1 MSAQTQW
8 QTPGEG
14 HELEAGAFG
23 PTPSVTGSLQEIG
36 GRPTTYWNDA
46 IRRIRHNKLAVAGLW
61 IISFL
66 LVVAVIGPM
75 LSPYSYEQQDLNNTY
90 QSPTLQHHF
99 GTDQLGRDQLTRV
112 MYGSRISLAVGIVCA
127 ALNFIIGVTYGGIAA
142 YFGGKVDEIMM
153 RIVDILYGIPTLI
166 IVILLTVLF
175 KDKGVNPLV
184 NVFIAIGLTYWL
196 PMARIVRGEILSL
209 KEREFALAAKTIGAP
224 NSRIL
229 FRHLIPNAMGA
240 IIVTVTLEIP
250 SAIFTE
256 GFLSYIG
263 LGVSAPVASWGSLAS
278 DGTEAIRSFP
288 YLVVFPALAI
298 SLTMFAFNFLGDG
311 LRDALDPRL
320 RQ

>member
-1 MSAQTQW
+1 MAAPTTW
-8 QTPGEG
+8 QFNEGVTPDTGSFVPAPKNSG
-14 HELEAGAFG
+14 ELEQI
-23 PTPSVTGSLQEIG
+23 T
-36 GRPTTYWNDA
+36 GRPTTYWSDA
-46 IRRIRHNKLAVAGLW
+46 IRRIRRNKLAVVGFW
-61 IISFL
+61 IIIALF
-66 LVVAVIGPM
+66 VIAIFGPM
-75 LSPYSYEQQDLNNTY
+75 VSPYSYEDQNLENTF
-90 QSPTLQHHF
+90 QSPTLQHPF
-99 GTDQLGRDQLTRV
+99 GTDQLGRDQMTRV

-127 ALNFIIGVTYGGIAA
+127 ALNFLIGVTYGGISA
-142 YFGGKVDEIMM
+142 YFGGRVDDIMM

-175 KDKGVNPLV
+175 KDKGVSPLV

-224 NSRIL
+224 NNRIL
-229 FRHLIPNAMGA
+229 FKHLIPNAMGP
-240 IIVTVTLEIP
+240 IIVTVTLEVP

-256 GFLSYIG
+256 AFLSYIG
-263 LGVSAPVASWGSLAS
+263 LGVSAPVASWGVLAS

-288 YLVVFPALAI
+288 YLVLFPALAI
-298 SLTMFAFNFLGDG
+298 CLTMFAFNFLGDG

>member
-1 MSAQTQW
+1 MAAQTAW
-8 QTPGEG
+8 QSKEG
-14 HELEAGAFG
+14 VAPEAGSFVLA
-23 PTPSVTGSLQEIG
+23 PKGSEELQQIT

-46 IRRIRHNKLAVAGLW
+46 IRRLRRNKLAVVGFW
-61 IISFL
+61 IIIVLF
-66 LVVAVIGPM
+66 VVAIAGPM
-75 LSPYSYEQQDLNNTY
+75 VSPYSYEEQDLNNTF
-90 QSPTLQHHF
+90 QSPTLRHPF

-127 ALNFIIGVTYGGIAA
+127 ALNFLIGVTYGGIAA
-142 YFGGKVDEIMM
+142 YFGGRVDDIMM

-175 KDKGVNPLV
+175 KDKGVSPLV

-209 KEREFALAAKTIGAP
+209 KEREFALAAKTIGAT
-224 NSRIL
+224 NNRIL
-229 FRHLIPNAMGA
+229 FRHLIPNAMGP

-256 GFLSYIG
+256 AFLSYIG
-263 LGVSAPVASWGSLAS
+263 LGVSAPVASWGVLAS

-288 YLVVFPALAI
+288 YLVLFPALAI

>member
-1 MSAQTQW
+1 MAVQTAW
-8 QTPGEG
+8 QFKEGVAPDADSFVPAPKDSGE
-14 HELEAGAFG
+14 LQQIAGR
-23 PTPSVTGSLQEIG
+23 S
-36 GRPTTYWNDA
+36 TTYWSDA
-46 IRRIRHNKLAVAGLW
+46 IRRIRRNKLAVVGFW
-61 IISFL
+61 IIIALF
-66 LVVAVIGPM
+66 VVAIVGPM
-75 LSPYSYEQQDLNNTY
+75 VSPYTYEDQDLDNTF
-90 QSPTLQHHF
+90 QSPTLRHPF
-99 GTDQLGRDQLTRV
+99 GTDQLGRDQMTRV

-127 ALNFIIGVTYGGIAA
+127 ALNFLIGVTYGGIAA
-142 YFGGKVDEIMM
+142 YFGGRVDDLMM

-224 NSRIL
+224 NNRIL
-229 FRHLIPNAMGA
+229 FRHLIPNAMGP

-250 SAIFTE
+250 AAIFTE
-256 GFLSYIG
+256 AFLSYIG
-263 LGVSAPVASWGSLAS
+263 LGVSAPVASWGVLAS

-288 YLVVFPALAI
+288 YLVLFPALAI

>member
-1 MSAQTQW
+1 MPAQTVW
-8 QTPGEG
+8 QLKEGVAPDADSFVLAPKDSGE
-14 HELEAGAFG
+14 LQQIAGR
-23 PTPSVTGSLQEIG
+23 S
-36 GRPTTYWNDA
+36 TTYWSDA
-46 IRRIRHNKLAVAGLW
+46 IRRIRRNKLAVVGFW
-61 IISFL
+61 IIIAL
-66 LVVAVIGPM
+66 LVVAVVGPM
-75 LSPYSYEQQDLNNTY
+75 VSPYSYEDQDLENTF
-90 QSPTLQHHF
+90 QSPTLRHLF
-99 GTDQLGRDQLTRV
+99 GTDQLGRDQMTRV

-127 ALNFIIGVTYGGIAA
+127 ALNFLIGVTYGGISA
-142 YFGGKVDEIMM
+142 YFGGRVDDIMM

-224 NSRIL
+224 NNRIL
-229 FRHLIPNAMGA
+229 FRHLIPNAIGP

-256 GFLSYIG
+256 AFLSYIG
-263 LGVSAPVASWGSLAS
+263 LGVSAPVASWGVLAS

-288 YLVVFPALAI
+288 YLVMSPALAI

>member
-1 MSAQTQW
+1 MNAQTQW
-8 QTPGEG
+8 QTPGER
-14 HELEAGAFG
+14 HEFEAGAFDA
-23 PTPSVTGSLQEIG
+23 TPSATGSLQEIG

-46 IRRIRHNKLAVAGLW
+46 MRRIRHNKLAVAGLW

-66 LVVAVIGPM
+66 LVVAVVGPM

-90 QSPTLQHHF
+90 QSPTLQHPF

-127 ALNFIIGVTYGGIAA
+127 ALNFAIGVTYGGIAA

-256 GFLSYIG
+256 AFLSYIG

-320 RQ
+320 RE

>member
-1 MSAQTQW
+1 MAVQTAW
-8 QTPGEG
+8 QFKEGVAPDAGSFEPAPKDSGE
-14 HELEAGAFG
+14 LQQIAGR
-23 PTPSVTGSLQEIG
+23 S
-36 GRPTTYWNDA
+36 TTYWSDA
-46 IRRIRHNKLAVAGLW
+46 IRRLRRNKLAVVGFW
-61 IISFL
+61 IIVAL
-66 LVVAVIGPM
+66 LIVAIVGPM
-75 LSPYSYEQQDLNNTY
+75 VSPYSYQEQDLGNTFR
-90 QSPTLQHHF
+90 SPTLRHPF
-99 GTDQLGRDQLTRV
+99 GTDQLGRDLLTRV

-127 ALNFIIGVTYGGIAA
+127 TLNFLIGVTYGGVAA
-142 YFGGKVDEIMM
+142 YFGGRVDDIMM

-175 KDKGVNPLV
+175 KDKGVSPLV

-224 NSRIL
+224 NNRIL
-229 FRHLIPNAMGA
+229 FRHLIPNAMGP
-240 IIVTVTLEIP
+240 IIVTVTLQIP

-256 GFLSYIG
+256 AFLSYIG
-263 LGVSAPVASWGSLAS
+263 LGVSAPVASWGVLAS

-288 YLVVFPALAI
+288 YLVLFPALAI

>member
-1 MSAQTQW
+1 
-8 QTPGEG
+8 
-14 HELEAGAFG
+14 
-23 PTPSVTGSLQEIG
+23 
-36 GRPTTYWNDA
+36 
-46 IRRIRHNKLAVAGLW
+46 
-61 IISFL
+61 
-66 LVVAVIGPM
+66 
-75 LSPYSYEQQDLNNTY
+75 
-90 QSPTLQHHF
+90 
-99 GTDQLGRDQLTRV
+99 

-127 ALNFIIGVTYGGIAA
+127 ALNFMIGVTYGGIAA

-224 NSRIL
+224 NNRIL
-229 FRHLIPNAMGA
+229 FRHLIPNAMGP

-256 GFLSYIG
+256 AFLSYIG
-263 LGVSAPVASWGSLAS
+263 LGVSAPVASWGVLAS

-288 YLVVFPALAI
+288 YLVLFPALAI

>member
-1 MSAQTQW
+1 MGGQTGW
-8 QTPGEG
+8 QFKDGIGPDAGSFVLAPRDAA
-14 HELEAGAFG
+14 ELQQVAGR
-23 PTPSVTGSLQEIG
+23 S
-36 GRPTTYWNDA
+36 TTYWSDA
-46 IRRIRHNKLAVAGLW
+46 IRRIRRNKLAVVGFW
-61 IISFL
+61 IIIAL
-66 LVVAVIGPM
+66 LVVAVVGPM
-75 LSPYSYEQQDLNNTY
+75 VSPYSYEDQDLENTF
-90 QSPTLQHHF
+90 QSPTLRHPF

-127 ALNFIIGVTYGGIAA
+127 ALNFLIGVTYGGIAA
-142 YFGGKVDEIMM
+142 YFGGRVDDIMM

-175 KDKGVNPLV
+175 KDRGVNPLI

-196 PMARIVRGEILSL
+196 SMARIVRGEILSL

-224 NSRIL
+224 NNRIL
-229 FRHLIPNAMGA
+229 FRHLIPNAMGP
-240 IIVTVTLEIP
+240 IIVTVTLQIP

-256 GFLSYIG
+256 AFLSYIG
-263 LGVSAPVASWGSLAS
+263 LGVSAPVASWGVLAS
-278 DGTEAIRSFP
+278 DGTQAIRSFP
-288 YLVVFPALAI
+288 YLVLFPALAI